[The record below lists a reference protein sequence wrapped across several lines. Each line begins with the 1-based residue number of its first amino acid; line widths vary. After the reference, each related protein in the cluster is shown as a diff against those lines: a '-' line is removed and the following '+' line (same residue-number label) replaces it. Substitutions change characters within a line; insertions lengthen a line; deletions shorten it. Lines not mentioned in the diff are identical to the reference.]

1 MTTDLRERLHD
12 LAADAPTGH
21 LVGAAL
27 WRSGVRRHRLRVA
40 GAVAGAAAAVALV
53 AGLVTVVPTAQSPD
67 PAGQT
72 GSLGIPR
79 VVRPPDPWSEP
90 TRTPGPLAALSA
102 EMHRTPDGL
111 TGSRDR
117 MTLFG
122 VSAVDGVSRFLD
134 LPGRLVN
141 VDPGSVAV
149 SADGTQVAMTRDR
162 GRTQVGWDV
171 LDTVSGEVTELRL
184 PGDAPV
190 RSGWGYEIRF
200 TADGGHLVTNFS
212 LDGERGDTD
221 DSLVAWDL
229 ATGEPVEV
237 EGPGHYWIPGSARGP
252 EGVAWTRRRDVH
264 VADPETGEQRTE
276 RLPHQLVDAS
286 YAADGETLA
295 YIGHEQQ
302 RAREDDPWLLYL
314 RRPGEPSVQ
323 VDVGI
328 EPGQILGWRS
338 DDELVVSRYGPRE
351 ARVVD
356 LATGTWEPLDLSA
369 RVIMTAQYP
378 TALWSRP
385 LAEPVDQPEAGDPRP
400 WMDRQVQWIA
410 VGLLLGGLLQVWLVV
425 RRRRG

>member
-1 MTTDLRERLHD
+1 MTSDLRERLHD
-12 LAADAPTGH
+12 LADDAPTGH
-21 LVGAAL
+21 LRGADL

-53 AGLVTVVPTAQSPD
+53 VGLVTVVPTAQGPD

-72 GSLGIPR
+72 GSLGVPR

-90 TRTPGPLAALSA
+90 TRTPGPLAAISA
-102 EMHRTPDGL
+102 DLRRTTDGL
-111 TGSRDR
+111 TGVRDR
-117 MTLFG
+117 MTLVG

-134 LPGRLVN
+134 LPGRLAT
-141 VDPGSVAV
+141 VDPAEVAV
-149 SADGTQVAMTRDR
+149 SADGTRVAMTRQQGED
-162 GRTQVGWDV
+162 QIGWDV
-171 LDTVSGEVTELRL
+171 LDTVTGEVTELRL

-190 RSGWGYEIRF
+190 RNGWGYEIRF

-212 LDGERGDTD
+212 LDGGRGDTD

-229 ATGEPVEV
+229 TTGEPVEV

-252 EGVAWTRRRDVH
+252 EGVVWTRRRDVH
-264 VADPETGEQRTE
+264 VADPTTGERRTD
-276 RLPHQLVDAS
+276 RMPHQLVDAS

-302 RAREDDPWLLYL
+302 RGGGPDPRQLHV
-314 RRPGEPSVQ
+314 RRPGQSPVP

-328 EPGQILGWRS
+328 EPGQVLGWPS
-338 DDELVVSRYGPRE
+338 DHEVVVSSYGPRQ

-356 LATGTWEPLDLSA
+356 LDTGTWEPLHLSV
-369 RVIMTAQYP
+369 RTIMTAQYP
-378 TALWSRP
+378 TDLWSRP
-385 LAEPVDQPEAGDPRP
+385 IADPVEQPGVGDPRP
-400 WMDRQVQWIA
+400 WMHREVQWIA